1 MTEKLKSKI
10 VVSDDSSEDEDEKGV
25 ENELDLPL
33 DKLNLGPKKKLL
45 VLCLGGLLAHR
56 VHVREKQTVRGLKPD
71 VTYGKFLV
79 FKRPFCTEF
88 MKFCFDRFEVGLW
101 SSARDHNID
110 AVLSCITGI
119 GMKNKL
125 AFVWGQDECTESGFY
140 CLRKKEK
147 PLFLKNLKDLWEK
160 KYRSLP
166 WEKGQYSSSNTLLI
180 DDEPHT
186 CLLNPPDTAIFPQPY
201 KKHES
206 KDTFLGPNGELRG
219 FLEGLADAD
228 DVPTYVKEHR
238 IGQPAIT
245 PSHPDWNEYVKIVR
259 RFGKEEES
267 AESARA
273 KVYIDSFEAC
283 SRVKNLRE

>member
-1 MTEKLKSKI
+1 MSKL
-10 VVSDDSSEDEDEKGV
+10 V
-25 ENELDLPL
+25 LPPL

-56 VHVREKQTVRGLKPD
+56 VHDKEKHTVRGLKPD
-71 VTYGKFLV
+71 VTCGNFLV

-101 SSARDHNID
+101 SSAEGHNID
-110 AVLSCITGI
+110 AALSCITGAGI
-119 GMKNKL
+119 ENKL
-125 AFVWGQDECTESGFY
+125 AFVWSQDECKKSGFS
-140 CLRKKEK
+140 CLEKREK
-147 PLFLKNLKDLWEK
+147 PLFLKNLKDLWKNE
-160 KYRSLP
+160 YRSLP

-180 DDEPHT
+180 DNEPHT

-201 KKHES
+201 KKQDS

-245 PSHPDWNEYVKIVR
+245 PSHPDWNKYVKIVR
-259 RFGKEEES
+259 RLGKG
-267 AESARA
+267 R
-273 KVYIDSFEAC
+273 
-283 SRVKNLRE
+283 